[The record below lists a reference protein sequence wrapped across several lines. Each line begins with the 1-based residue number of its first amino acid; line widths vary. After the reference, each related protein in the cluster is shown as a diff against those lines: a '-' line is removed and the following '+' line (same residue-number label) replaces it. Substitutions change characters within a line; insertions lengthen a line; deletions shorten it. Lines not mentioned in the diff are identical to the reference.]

1 VQEEV
6 AMGENVEV
14 IDNLDSHDFSAAL
27 SANQGRVL
35 REMIE
40 DTTSDTDIDAI
51 FA

>member
-1 VQEEV
+1 
-6 AMGENVEV
+6 MDINVV
-14 IDNLDSHDFSAAL
+14 DNLTSTDPYSAL

-40 DTTSDTDIDAI
+40 TVATDAEIDAI

>member
-1 VQEEV
+1 MDIQVV
-6 AMGENVEV
+6 
-14 IDNLDSHDFSAAL
+14 DNLTSSDPYAAL

-40 DTTSDTDIDAI
+40 NTATAADIDAI